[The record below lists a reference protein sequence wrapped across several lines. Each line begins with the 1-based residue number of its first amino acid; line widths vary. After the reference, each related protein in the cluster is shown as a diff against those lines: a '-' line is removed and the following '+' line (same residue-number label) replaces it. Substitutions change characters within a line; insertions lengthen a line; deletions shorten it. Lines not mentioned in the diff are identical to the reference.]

1 MANDLYLRLLGILLS
16 VYNSSAAV
24 DSDSFDCNFD
34 DGFCYWKQDK
44 TDDFDWTRWSGNTPT
59 NLTGPDSDHTSGE
72 GFYAYIET
80 TRKDGASYTARLISP
95 QKDPGQYCFS
105 FWYHMYGKHINKLS
119 VSKKE
124 GTDTKELFWKT
135 ADQGKQWILG
145 QIQFVAE
152 ESFQQIVIEG
162 KAIDQ
167 GVTWYGDIAVD
178 DIVLVPIEKCPTAID
193 RDSLDCSFD
202 DGFCNWTQDEND
214 DFDWTR
220 LSGKT
225 PTTFT
230 GPDYDHTSGEGF
242 YVYIETT
249 REKGDDYMN
258 NFKARLISPQKGPGQ
273 YCFSFWYHMYGSH
286 INRLS
291 VSKEEGTDTKELFL
305 KTGEQGNKWILGQT
319 QFEAKKSFQIAIEG
333 KARDHWRTWYGDTAI
348 DDIVMF
354 PSEKCPTDCGDPT
367 PEAGF
372 ATPMN
377 IKIGSLVQ
385 IACEAGYEIAGNS
398 SVICLANG
406 TWSNRPVCQPIDC
419 MTPTLNSAIIVN
431 ALEGTTYNMTANLS
445 CAVGFSLIGNA
456 YITCQADG
464 NWTTQPLC
472 VINNCS
478 DPTPESGNVDDK
490 NFQYGSVI
498 EVTCIEGYKISGN
511 SSIVCQANSTW
522 SNIPVCD
529 QIECE
534 TMNITNG
541 HFNTTLGTT
550 FGKTATQYC
559 DTGYTF
565 AGDETATCLEAGWN
579 GTITT
584 CTIVDSEAS
593 ALVVV
598 YAMVPV
604 IVIVLT
610 LVLLFVIWRKRYVQC
625 AEAKDAS
632 HKPGEKP
639 TIQYASETSNGYGL
653 KHQNHVSEASESI
666 SPDKEYS
673 FITDHNKVEQTDTT
687 YYNIFDNICKVENEY
702 DHTNDT
708 SKSFSDNIYS
718 HISRNK
724 PGIKDETTYDTTSC
738 QNSGNESLNT
748 KAQTDDDSYSHLNI
762 EGLDKAIHQKPQ
774 TTIQEEESEY
784 ANATVEN
791 MDTVETEQNDY
802 FHLNAVKMK
811 TRTVEKEEN
820 NHEDCEYSN
829 LMKRTGNI
837 ETTGE

>member
-105 FWYHMYGKHINKLS
+105 FWYHMYGKHINRLS

-124 GTDTKELFWKT
+124 GTDTKELFRKT
-135 ADQGKQWILG
+135 GDQGKQWILR
-145 QIQFVAE
+145 QIQLVAE
-152 ESFQQIVIEG
+152 ESFQIVIEG
-162 KAIDQ
+162 KAMDQ
-167 GVTWYGDIAVD
+167 GVTWFGDIAVD
-178 DIVLVPIEKCPTAID
+178 DIVLFPIEKCPTAID

-249 REKGDDYMN
+249 PEKGDGYMN
-258 NFKARLISPQKGPGQ
+258 NFKAKLISPQKGPGQ
-273 YCFSFWYHMYGSH
+273 YCFTFWYHMYGSH

-291 VSKEEGTDTKELFL
+291 VSKEEGTDIKELFL

-333 KARDHWRTWYGDTAI
+333 KATDYWKTWYGDTAI

-354 PSEKCPTDCGDPT
+354 PSEQCPTDCGDPT

-372 ATPMN
+372 ANPMN
-377 IKIGSLVQ
+377 IRIGSVVQ
-385 IACEAGYEIAGNS
+385 IACEAGHEIAGNS
-398 SVICLANG
+398 SIMCLANG
-406 TWSNRPVCQPIDC
+406 SWSDRPVCQPIDC
-419 MTPTLNSAIIVN
+419 MTPTLNSGIIVHT
-431 ALEGTTYNMTANLS
+431 LEGTTYNMTAVVS
-445 CAVGFSLIGNA
+445 CAVGFTLIGNA
-456 YITCQADG
+456 YVTCQANG
-464 NWTTQPLC
+464 NWTTQPYC
-472 VINNCS
+472 VNN
-478 DPTPESGNVDDK
+478 K
-490 NFQYGSVI
+490 
-498 EVTCIEGYKISGN
+498 
-511 SSIVCQANSTW
+511 
-522 SNIPVCD
+522 
-529 QIECE
+529 CE

-541 HFNTTLGTT
+541 HFDTALGTT
-550 FGKTATQYC
+550 FGKTATQSC
-559 DTGYTF
+559 DTGFTF
-565 AGDETATCLEAGWN
+565 TGDEMVTCLEVGWN
-579 GTITT
+579 GTIAT
-584 CTIVDSEAS
+584 CIIADPEAS

-610 LVLLFVIWRKRYVQC
+610 LVLSFVIWRKRHVQY
-625 AEAKDAS
+625 AKEQNTH
-632 HKPGEKP
+632 HKPGGKQ
-639 TIQYASETSNGYGL
+639 TIQYASETCNEYGL
-653 KHQNHVSEASESI
+653 NNQNHVSETPEAIPQDE
-666 SPDKEYS
+666 EYS
-673 FITDHNKVEQTDTT
+673 FITDHNKVEPTDTT
-687 YYNIFDNICKVENEY
+687 YYNTFDNICKVENDVESQY
-702 DHTNDT
+702 DHTNET

-724 PGIKDETTYDTTSC
+724 SGIQDETTYDTTSC
-738 QNSGNESLNT
+738 QNSGNESMNT
-748 KAQTDDDSYSHLNI
+748 KAQSEDDSYSHLSI
-762 EGLDKAIHQKPQ
+762 KGLNKAMHQNPQ
-774 TTIQEEESEY
+774 TTIQEESEY
-784 ANATVEN
+784 ANAAGN
-791 MDTVETEQNDY
+791 IDFIETEKNGY
-802 FHLNAVKMK
+802 FHLNEVNMK
-811 TRTVEKEEN
+811 THTVEKEVN
-820 NHEDCEYSN
+820 SHDEDCEYSN
-829 LMKRTGNI
+829 VIKRTGDI